1 LSLLNS
7 LTFKP
12 MYINGEWVK
21 ASTRESFE
29 VFNPANGEV
38 VASVPKGN
46 QVDAERATDAAYE
59 AFHHWSETSAYERSK
74 LLLKWYDV
82 IMEMKEDIAK
92 TMVLEQ
98 GKPMKE
104 AIGEVHY
111 AASFITW
118 YAEEAKRVY
127 GETIPATT
135 KNKRLLVLKQ
145 PVGVTAVITPWNF
158 PAAMITRK
166 VAPALAAGCT
176 VVIKPAEQT
185 PLTAFKLAEAAEK
198 AGIPKGVINV
208 VTGDAPSIADA
219 WLKDTRVRKI
229 TFTGSTEVGK
239 LLMKGAAETVKKI
252 SLELGGHAPVIVF
265 ADADLD
271 LAVKGVVQSKF
282 RNCGQTCICAN
293 RIYVDAKIA
302 KEFTKKLVEATK
314 QLKVGYGLDSE
325 TDIGPLIDEDAF
337 HKVINHINDAVQNG
351 ANLEFGGKRVSDF
364 EGGYFIEPTVIS
376 NVNDSMKIMNEETFG
391 PVAPIITF
399 DDIDEVI
406 ARANNSIYGL
416 AAYAYTE
423 SLKTAIYVSE
433 KLEYGIVGIN
443 DGVPSTAQA
452 PFGGFKQS
460 GLGREGGHHGIEEY
474 LETKYV
480 SIQL

>member
-1 LSLLNS
+1 
-7 LTFKP
+7 
-12 MYINGEWVK
+12 
-21 ASTRESFE
+21 
-29 VFNPANGEV
+29 
-38 VASVPKGN
+38 
-46 QVDAERATDAAYE
+46 
-59 AFHHWSETSAYERSK
+59 
-74 LLLKWYDV
+74 
-82 IMEMKEDIAK
+82 
-92 TMVLEQ
+92 
-98 GKPMKE
+98 
-104 AIGEVHY
+104 
-111 AASFITW
+111 
-118 YAEEAKRVY
+118 
-127 GETIPATT
+127 
-135 KNKRLLVLKQ
+135 
-145 PVGVTAVITPWNF
+145 
-158 PAAMITRK
+158 
-166 VAPALAAGCT
+166 
-176 VVIKPAEQT
+176 
-185 PLTAFKLAEAAEK
+185 
-198 AGIPKGVINV
+198 
-208 VTGDAPSIADA
+208 
-219 WLKDTRVRKI
+219 
-229 TFTGSTEVGK
+229 
-239 LLMKGAAETVKKI
+239 MKGAAETVKKI

-302 KEFTKKLVEATK
+302 REFTKKLVEATK

-376 NVNDSMKIMNEETFG
+376 TVNDSMKIMNEETFG

-406 ARANNSIYGL
+406 DRANNSIYGL

-460 GLGREGGHHGIEEY
+460 GLGREGGHHGIEEF

>member
-1 LSLLNS
+1 MSLLNS

-59 AFHHWSETSAYERSK
+59 VFHHWSETSAYERSK